1 MIETFLAFLRLGLTC
16 FGGPVAHIGYFRE
29 AFVARRRWLDEE
41 SYAGIVGF
49 CQFLPGPAS
58 SQVAMVL
65 GWRRAGY
72 PGLIAAWLGFTL
84 PSALLMA
91 GFALLLSPEVANAP
105 WVHGLKLA
113 AVAVVAQALWSM
125 ARTLTPDLPRAAM
138 AVVAA
143 VAVMLLPGAVGQVA
157 VIAAAAV
164 TGGLLLT
171 ARPVMARPVPVPR
184 HAGLLLALF
193 FVLLLGLP
201 LLAPLHHL
209 LALFDAFYRSG
220 ALVFGGGHVVLPLL
234 QDAVVAPGW
243 ISAGSFLAGYGAAQA
258 LPGPLFSIA
267 AYLGALLNQP
277 PNGLAGAAIALA
289 GISLPGLLLVAGI
302 LPFWD
307 RLRGK
312 EKVQAAV
319 RGVNATVVGILAAA
333 LYDPLWITAVG
344 GVADALMAAFGFAL
358 LTTRRVPVLL
368 TVALVTAAETALA
381 FL

>member
-234 QDAVVAPGW
+234 QKAVVAPGW
-243 ISAGSFLAGYGAAQA
+243 IGNASFLAGYGAAQA
-258 LPGPLFSIA
+258 MPGPLFSFA
-267 AYLGALLNQP
+267 AYLGAAMA
-277 PNGLAGAAIALA
+277 GWGGAALCLA
-289 GISLPGLLLVAGI
+289 AIYLPSLLLVAGGWP
-302 LPFWD
+302 LW
-307 RLRGK
+307 
-312 EKVQAAV
+312 QAVAHHP
-319 RGVNATVVGILAAA
+319 RLAAA
-333 LYDPLWITAVG
+333 LAGINAAVVGLLAAAFWNPVITASIFG
-344 GVADALMAAFGFAL
+344 WRDAGVALAALAL
-358 LTTRRVPVLL
+358 LRARVPSWAV
-368 TVALVTAAETALA
+368 VAASALA
-381 FL
+381 AALLH

>member
-1 MIETFLAFLRLGLTC
+1 M
-16 FGGPVAHIGYFRE
+16 
-29 AFVARRRWLDEE
+29 
-41 SYAGIVGF
+41 
-49 CQFLPGPAS
+49 
-58 SQVAMVL
+58 
-65 GWRRAGY
+65 
-72 PGLIAAWLGFTL
+72 
-84 PSALLMA
+84 
-91 GFALLLSPEVANAP
+91 
-105 WVHGLKLA
+105 
-113 AVAVVAQALWSM
+113 
-125 ARTLTPDLPRAAM
+125 
-138 AVVAA
+138 
-143 VAVMLLPGAVGQVA
+143 
-157 VIAAAAV
+157 
-164 TGGLLLT
+164 LT
-171 ARPVMARPVPVPR
+171 AF
-184 HAGLLLALF
+184 AGLLILALPG
-193 FVLLLGLP
+193 VSPLP
-201 LLAPLHHL
+201 GRAF
-209 LALFDAFYRSG
+209 AVFGAFYRSG

-243 ISAGSFLAGYGAAQA
+243 ISANSFLAGYGAAQA

-333 LYDPLWITAVG
+333 LYNPLWITAVG